1 MKLFYNLLFKRGG
14 KNVHIYIYLSTNLLL
29 FITFIT
35 LLLQSF
41 KTFENR
47 SNNREHTHIYYT
59 IIKREDNSSRRVT
72 FKNVET
78 KNSYRVKLTNPPFH
92 PSIRTD
98 RTLHA
103 ALTPK
108 LARFHMKQPA
118 LWPDLIRHGRRSSV
132 HRCYNFRRSVR

>member
-1 MKLFYNLLFKRGG
+1 MEKTF
-14 KNVHIYIYLSTNLLL
+14 IIYLSTNLLF

-59 IIKREDNSSRRVT
+59 VIKREDNSSRRTT

-78 KNSYRVKLTNPPFH
+78 KNSYRVKLTKLTNPLLHQDGSNVARGINPEISEVPH
-92 PSIRTD
+92 EIASPVARSNQTRTE
-98 RTLHA
+98 
-103 ALTPK
+103 K
-108 LARFHMKQPA
+108 LGAPM
-118 LWPDLIRHGRRSSV
+118 L
-132 HRCYNFRRSVR
+132 